1 MTVARK
7 LEPMRFTLSCL
18 KLYVQ
23 PPTPVSNSV
32 GLGRRARIIKHLQVM
47 LTCWSQEQLWE
58 VLITLVLYRWGPFM
72 IPLDSIPLYKCTTVH
87 MHNLPVMG
95 VGVVSSVL
103 LFQQY
108 CVEHF
113 FVFCYILRAFIE
125 WNRKSVSLVLRVNF
139 VSWDLCLRNT
149 HCSVECLC
157 YSELVPT
164 FKAAPLG

>member
-1 MTVARK
+1 MFFGTFELLFWLASFWLLSKSDPHICIRLRLAFLAQV
-7 LEPMRFTLSCL
+7 LTLVHDSGSQTGAYEIHPVMFEALCAA
-18 KLYVQ
+18 
-23 PPTPVSNSV
+23 PTPVSNSV
-32 GLGRRARIIKHLQVM
+32 GLGRRARIIEHLQVM

-58 VLITLVLYRWGPFM
+58 VLITLVLYRRGPFM

-113 FVFCYILRAFIE
+113 LS
-125 WNRKSVSLVLRVNF
+125 SV
-139 VSWDLCLRNT
+139 T
-149 HCSVECLC
+149 
-157 YSELVPT
+157 Y
-164 FKAAPLG
+164 